1 MKKCFLSILTFL
13 YMMTASGFAMEV
25 HYCMGEK
32 VKVEFFSN
40 KEDEKCGRCGMKEK
54 KGGCCTDELKFYK
67 ISDSH
72 KQINNDL
79 DLTTVGVWTV
89 IPFPVYN
96 WQMPAIANSYVEAV
110 HDPPQIPK
118 PSRLIFHCI
127 FRI

>member
-13 YMMTASGFAMEV
+13 YMMTSSGFAMEV

-32 VKVEFFSN
+32 VKTEFFSN

-72 KQINNDL
+72 KQINNEL
-79 DLTTVGVWTV
+79 DLGTDLEWTV
-89 IPFPVYN
+89 VPFPVYN
-96 WQMPAIANSYVEAV
+96 WQMPVIANSYVEAV

-118 PSRLIFHCI
+118 PSRLILNCI